1 MKNTGKMKRKDTIL
15 ALRMRIKTVD
25 AKLLQLKEDQLRV
38 LREVT
43 AAVANAKYVLEE
55 DLYNLENK

>member
-25 AKLLQLKEDQLRV
+25 TKLLQLKEDQLRV

-43 AAVANAKYVLEE
+43 AAVADVKYMLEE

>member
-1 MKNTGKMKRKDTIL
+1 MKYTGKLRRKDAIL
-15 ALRMRIKTVD
+15 ALQLRIKSVD
-25 AKLLQLKEDQLRV
+25 AKLLQLKEDQLKV

-43 AAVANAKYVLEE
+43 AAVADAKYVLEE